1 MFESLNPGW
10 NALAYTANEGSTL
23 LYQLHMPDNYDATRK
38 YPLILYMH
46 GAGSKCS
53 DNSHIYAPHAK
64 FLRNFECGAY
74 KNEALML
81 APCCPKDGSWVQN
94 RERTQTTLD
103 FTLAPTV
110 QMQAVIELLDIVQ
123 NCLSVDSSRLY
134 LQGNSMG
141 AHATWELITRF
152 PGRFAA
158 NVPAAG
164 AGDPKFASALKNT
177 PIWIFHGNADEVVPY
192 ECSVLMYDALRKAG
206 STGVLFTTLDGL
218 GHGIWPAMA
227 DTEGLYEWLF
237 SQRSKG

>member
-1 MFESLNPGW
+1 MFNNLNSGW
-10 NALAYTANEGSTL
+10 NALSYKAKDGSTL
-23 LYQLHMPDNYDATRK
+23 LYQLHIPEKYSEEKK

-46 GAGSKCS
+46 GAGSRCS

-64 FLRNFECGAY
+64 FLRNFESGAY

-94 RERTQTTLD
+94 RERTQTTLN

-110 QMQAVIELLDIVQ
+110 QMQAVIELLELVQ
-123 NCLSVDSSRLY
+123 SDLSVDTKRLY

-141 AHATWELITRF
+141 AHATWELLSRF

-158 NVPAAG
+158 AIPAAG
-164 AGDPKFASALKNT
+164 AGDTNFASKLKDT
-177 PIWIFHGNADEVVPY
+177 PVWIFHGTADTIVPY
-192 ECSVLMYDALRKAG
+192 ECSVLMYEALRKAG
-206 STGVLFTTLDGL
+206 STEVLFTDLDGL

-237 SQRSKG
+237 SQHLKG